1 MTKRIPLGGRT
12 SEPYQQLLGLHALV
26 EKAAADAGLDQ
37 RLIELVKIRSS
48 MLNGCAFCLDLHTR
62 DARKLGESERRIYLL
77 GAWREASLY
86 NEQERAALALTD
98 AMTRLPETQDVPD
111 EVYGQAVGVFTED
124 QYRAVAWA
132 ITVINAFNRLSVTM
146 RKPLPPEPQ

>member
-1 MTKRIPLGGRT
+1 MTERIQLTVRT
-12 SEPYQQLLGLHALV
+12 SEPYQHLHQLHSLV

-62 DARKLGESERRIYLL
+62 ATRKLGESERRIYLL
-77 GAWREASLY
+77 GAWREADLY
-86 NEQERAALALTD
+86 SEQERAALALTD

-111 EVYGQAVGVFTED
+111 EVYAQATAVFTED

-132 ITVINAFNRLSVTM
+132 ITVINAFNRLSVTS
-146 RKPLPPEPQ
+146 RKPLPPEPR